1 MRSTARLEPDPV
13 DRLILEDEEP
23 ATARSTP
30 APVSGRAARR
40 APSPG
45 PHALLLANLT
55 AIGVVLAVAT
65 YGVEA
70 DQESVAIVCLAAA
83 AVLAVA
89 MGVIAQTS
97 IWAGRRTCEALDRA
111 LFRSEGAREEL
122 RVANEMLQRRNAQ
135 LQTLQLAVEDGFD
148 WIDERTQGRLRELVE
163 ETGDELAAL
172 VDEALDEPTE
182 DAP

>member
-13 DRLILEDEEP
+13 DRLIPEEEEP
-23 ATARSTP
+23 ATATSTP
-30 APVSGRAARR
+30 APVPRHAARR
-40 APSPG
+40 SPSPG
-45 PHALLLANLT
+45 HRALLLGTLT
-55 AIGVVLAVAT
+55 AIGVALAGAS
-65 YGVEA
+65 YGVES
-70 DQESVAIVCLAAA
+70 DQESVAMLCLAAA

-89 MGVIAQTS
+89 MGIMAQTS

-111 LFRSEGAREEL
+111 LYRSERSREQL
-122 RVANEMLQRRNAQ
+122 RVANERLQRRNAQ
-135 LQTLQLAVEDGFD
+135 LQALQLAVEDGFD

-182 DAP
+182 DA